1 MTTLLNTAQAAALL
15 NLTPGRVVQLIHAG
29 RLPAEKL
36 GRDWVIDPQAVAA
49 FVPGRVGYPKGRKR
63 K

>member
-1 MTTLLNTAQAAALL
+1 MTYLLNTAQAARALG
-15 NLTPGRVVQLIHAG
+15 LTPGRVVQLIHAG

-49 FVPGRVGYPKGRKR
+49 FVPGKIGYPKGRPR